1 MLLSRQPYKIKDM
14 IKLCFGVAPGDM
26 TTILL
31 ISIIRGVLPALT
43 ALSST
48 AFIDTAMAL
57 HAGTATGGDI
67 TLPIIFVVV
76 TVAVSWLSQQA
87 MQYCQRMLVLKAR
100 AKLRPEMI
108 EKCAKLEY
116 RHIEDPK
123 TWDVISR
130 VTKAPENEVN
140 SFVDALLGA
149 LTLLL
154 NILSVIGLLLNQ
166 VWWAALVTLAF
177 SVPLLLLA
185 LRGGKETYQANR
197 DTEREERLQN
207 YLSETLISREAAEE
221 RAMFGYTD
229 SMTARFSEAF
239 KRAFKLRFKVQARW
253 FVRMKLSSVLFSL
266 IALLIAL
273 TLIFPTVN
281 GEITIGMFMSLVAAA
296 FSLVQNMSWGLSY
309 YAETFAKSNE
319 YLKDLTTFMELSET
333 DGALDKPL
341 DPPLPFHTLEIR
353 DVSFTYPG
361 TDKKVLDHLSLKI
374 EAGQHIA
381 FVGVNGAGKTTLTK
395 LITGLYDGYEGEI
408 LIDGREL
415 RTLEQPAVKSL
426 YSLVFQDFVRYQ
438 VSMRDNIAL
447 EHKDREVRIQGI
459 ADTLSLNEAIGALK
473 DGLDNKLGK
482 LYEGGQELSG
492 GQWQRVAI
500 ARALVNPAP
509 IRILDEPTAALD
521 PISEANLYSS
531 FRSLSH
537 GTTTLFISHRLGST
551 KLADRIDV
559 IDGGH
564 VRESGTHDEL
574 MNLGG
579 VYAEMFEAQR
589 SWYQ

>member
-1 MLLSRQPYKIKDM
+1 MLLDQREYKLRDM
-14 IKLCFGVAPGDM
+14 LALCFRAAPAHTAAMLLLSVAAG
-26 TTILL
+26 L
-31 ISIIRGVLPALT
+31 LPALA
-43 ALSST
+43 ALAST

-57 HAGTATGGDI
+57 HAGAAADI
-67 TLPIIFVVV
+67 APPIAFVVA
-76 TVAVSWLSQQA
+76 TVAGIWLSRQA
-87 MQYCQRMLVLKAR
+87 LQYSRRIIVLKSR
-100 AKLRPEMI
+100 AALRPDMT
-108 EKCAKLEY
+108 EKCARLEY
-116 RHIEDPK
+116 AHIENPD

-130 VTKAPENEVN
+130 VTKNPEKEI
-140 SFVDALLGA
+140 DAFTDAVAGA

-154 NILSVIGLLLNQ
+154 NILSVIGLLLSQ
-166 VWWAALVTLAF
+166 VWWAALATLAF

-185 LRGGKETYQANR
+185 LRGGRENYQANR

-221 RAMFGYTD
+221 RAMFRYTD
-229 SMTARFSEAF
+229 HMTRRFADAF
-239 KRAFKLRFKVQARW
+239 KRAFKMRFKVQAKW
-253 FVRMKLSSVLFSL
+253 FFRMKLSSVLFSF
-266 IALLIAL
+266 IALLITL
-273 TLIFPTVN
+273 TLVYPTVN
-281 GEITIGMFMSLVAAA
+281 GEITVGMFMSLVVAA
-296 FSLVQNMSWGLSY
+296 FSLVQNMSWGLSF
-309 YAETFAKSNE
+309 YADTFAKATE
-319 YLKDLTTFMELSET
+319 YLKDLSKFMALSET
-333 DGALDKPL
+333 AGALDAP
-341 DPPLPFHTLEIR
+341 DEPPARFESLEVR
-353 DVSFTYPG
+353 DVSFVYPG
-361 TDKKVLDHLSLKI
+361 TEKKILDHLSLTVL
-374 EAGQHIA
+374 AGQHIA

-395 LITGLYDGYEGEI
+395 LLTGLYDGYEGEI
-408 LIDGREL
+408 LINGREL
-415 RTLEQPAVKSL
+415 RTYSQAALKSL
-426 YSLVFQDFVRYQ
+426 YSLVFQDFARYQ

-447 EHKDREVRIQGI
+447 EHRNREARIAGI
-459 ADTLSLNEAIGALK
+459 ADTLDLNETIDSLK
-473 DGLDNKLGK
+473 DGLDNELGRLK
-482 LYEGGQELSG
+482 EGGQELSG

-574 MNLGG
+574 MALKG